1 MFQSHCK
8 WAVSIFSTRST
19 FPSWGRADVG
29 GLLKKM
35 KLEKYELLDSGITV
49 QNGTVH
55 VLSIMGIT
63 LLFIQEIYSSYVISG
78 NVEHS
83 TISRMAK
90 GILLLQKLQNVTTR
104 LMIQM
109 WYTKTVLHNM
119 YTVMHRIMTFWS
131 TTEIPYYYIIH
142 YIIYYYIP

>member
-1 MFQSHCK
+1 
-8 WAVSIFSTRST
+8 
-19 FPSWGRADVG
+19 
-29 GLLKKM
+29 M

-109 WYTKTVLHNM
+109 
-119 YTVMHRIMTFWS
+119 
-131 TTEIPYYYIIH
+131 
-142 YIIYYYIP
+142 